1 MTEENYLY
9 RTSPLTLRNQFLGTG
24 YWRIPVIPKARF
36 TDDEFQ
42 DLRLIGYDRTKPD
55 DERHLERMVHFFLY
69 DYKFE
74 RVWKRPDQDVE
85 KLKRYRAILSPD
97 FSMYLEMA
105 PVMQLYN
112 VFRNRW
118 CGAYFA
124 SKGIRVVPT
133 VSWGSEAT
141 FNFCFDGIPKGS
153 TVAVSTYMVSAHGN
167 HADQK
172 EFFMKG
178 YWEMLRRIE
187 PERIICYNE
196 PFPEMEGNIVFVDY
210 ELSSWKYQN
219 ESYTPSKYLAYILGE
234 QPLPIGSKIH
244 IKSGCVLRENQ
255 IEKGMGSAQGGP
267 WKPAKPADERFMGE
281 PGTTKETW
289 VPTSKG
295 GYRAITKI
303 GSDGRATEE
312 WHFTDH
318 GSPGSHSVPHSHS
331 IGWPNGFPIP
341 GSPNNNPGAAPE
353 MKQYGGTYKMNYYP
367 TPESIELNRFKT
379 ISDFKWC
386 VNCGG
391 EIEFE
396 WNNKLFGIFPKL
408 RKTPDAPL
416 QMMISQIYV
425 DDADRAEKWCD
436 NADEVL
442 EYVIDGDRLRDIIT
456 KVDVTSRTI

>member
-9 RTSPLTLRNQFLGTG
+9 RTSPLTLRNQFSGSG
-24 YWRIPVIPKARF
+24 HWKIPMIPKAYF

-74 RVWKRPDQDVE
+74 RVWKGPNQDVE

-118 CGAYFA
+118 CGAYFS

-133 VSWGSEAT
+133 VSWGCEDT
-141 FNFCFDGIPKGS
+141 FDFCFDGIPKGS
-153 TVAVSTYMVSAHGN
+153 TVAVSTYMVSTHGN

-172 EFFMKG
+172 DFFMKG
-178 YWEMLRRIE
+178 YREMLQRIE

-219 ESYTPSKYLAYILGE
+219 ENYTPSKYLTYILGE
-234 QPLPIGSKIH
+234 QPLPTGSKIR
-244 IKSGCVLRENQ
+244 IKSGCVLKKN
-255 IEKGMGSAQGGP
+255 KGMGSAQGGP
-267 WKPAKPADERFMGE
+267 WKPAKPADERLVGKPGE
-281 PGTTKETW
+281 IKTTYAKDGT
-289 VPTSKG
+289 
-295 GYRAITKI
+295 RIDTKI
-303 GSDGRATEE
+303 GADGRASKERHYTTAPNPKF
-312 WHFTDH
+312 HTD
-318 GSPGSHSVPHSHS
+318 PHDHE
-331 IGWPNGFPIP
+331 IDWPNGFPHWGPPINYQ
-341 GSPNNNPGAAPE
+341 GDAPE
-353 MKQYGGTYKMNYYP
+353 FKQYRGKRQMSHYP
-367 TPESIELNRFKT
+367 TPESIEQNRFRT

-386 VNCGG
+386 INCGG
-391 EIEFE
+391 EVEFE
-396 WNNKLFGIFPKL
+396 WKGKLFGVCPKL

-425 DDADRAEKWCD
+425 DDADQTEKWCN